1 MVLQESTLPLSKY
14 HKKSTK
20 FVPFL
25 SRFSSFYT
33 ISYRH
38 LEKLNENRYYIK
50 YNYMATFIITFL
62 QFYDLFLFL

>member
-38 LEKLNENRYYIK
+38 LEKLNETLNYIK
-50 YNYMATFIITFL
+50 YNMANFIVTSL